1 MVTKLSIADDEN
13 SKVTLIVQPLQTLFK
28 NSRDEVVD
36 YCRCVLS
43 CYRAYRAVICI
54 EGQLIPGITLFN
66 QVINTA
72 ATSNAMHNVADVLCA
87 LRTL

>member
-1 MVTKLSIADDEN
+1 MVTKLSIAGDEN
-13 SKVTLIVQPLQTLFK
+13 SRVTLIVQPLQTLYP
-28 NSRDEVVD
+28 RDEVVD

-66 QVINTA
+66 QVINTV

>member
-1 MVTKLSIADDEN
+1 MVTKLSIAGDEN
-13 SKVTLIVQPLQTLFK
+13 SKVTLIVQPLQTLY
-28 NSRDEVVD
+28 SRDEVVD